1 VKLSWEAN
9 SEIFFNNYLPK
20 WGRKEREMK
29 RLNGYRMRMMLVG
42 IAAGI
47 VFGGGR
53 AKADFTFGQPTNLG
67 PTVNS
72 ASGDAPD
79 CVSYDGLEMYFD
91 SNRSG
96 GYGGWDIWVSTRE
109 TINDVWGA
117 PVNLGTTINT
127 SKSDTCAIISS
138 DGLEMYFNSYNR
150 PGGLGDWDAWVT
162 RRPTKADAWEEPVN
176 LGSPINSSAGEGTPS
191 ISPDGLELYF
201 SSDRS
206 GGYGSGDI
214 WVSRRATKNDPWG
227 EPTNLGPV
235 VNSSA
240 CEGIT
245 FLSPDVLWLFFSED
259 TGTGNPIRPGGFGNI
274 DMWVTRRTSVSD
286 PWGAPVNLGPIVN
299 TSSLDGGPRISPDGS
314 TLYFASERPGGYGGA
329 WGDIYQAPI
338 IPIVDFNGD
347 GIVDAA
353 DMCIMIDHWGT
364 DYSLCDI
371 GPTPLGDGVVDT
383 QDLIV
388 LAEHLF
394 EEVFPLELVAYWKL
408 DETEGDIAYNS
419 ISENHGILSGNPVWQ
434 PEGGHS
440 AGALELDGVDD
451 CVSTDF
457 VLNPA
462 DGAFSVF
469 AWIKGGAAGQVVLS
483 QTGGANWLSAD
494 PSEGKLMTELVP
506 PTTRSPFPPLVSE
519 TQITDG
525 NWHQIGF
532 VWSNA
537 RRELYVDGIVVAEDL
552 QSNLAS
558 SNNGL
563 YIGTGK
569 ERQVGTFW
577 DGLIDDVRIYDVA
590 LSAEEIAALAQ

>member
-1 VKLSWEAN
+1 
-9 SEIFFNNYLPK
+9 
-20 WGRKEREMK
+20 MQ

-245 FLSPDVLWLFFSED
+245 FLSPDGLWLFFSED
-259 TGTGNPIRPGGFGNI
+259 TGTGNPIRPGGFGNL
-274 DMWVTRRTSVSD
+274 DMWVTRRASVSD
-286 PWGAPVNLGPIVN
+286 HWSTPVNLGPIVN

-314 TLYFASERPGGYGGA
+314 TLYFASERPGGYGGT
-329 WGDIYQAPI
+329 WGDIYQSPI
-338 IPIVDFNGD
+338 IPIVDLNGD
-347 GIVDAA
+347 GVVDAT
-353 DMCIMIDHWGT
+353 DMCIMIDHWGKN
-364 DYSLCDI
+364 YSLCDI
-371 GPTPLGDGVVDT
+371 GPRPLGDGVVDVE
-383 QDLIV
+383 DLKV

-394 EEVFPLELVAYWKL
+394 EEVFPPELVALWKL
-408 DETEGDIAYNS
+408 DETEGSIAEDSAGDN
-419 ISENHGILSGNPVWQ
+419 NGIVFGDAVWQ
-434 PEGGHS
+434 PDGGMIK
-440 AGALELDGVDD
+440 GALQFDGIDD
-451 CVSTDF
+451 YIETDF

-462 DGAFSVF
+462 EGAFSIF
-469 AWIKGGAAGQVVLS
+469 AWIKGGDPGQVVLS
-483 QTGGANWLSAD
+483 QTGGANWLSVD
-494 PSEGKLMTELVP
+494 PLEGNLITELVP
-506 PTTRSPFPPLVSE
+506 PTTRAPLPPLVSE
-519 TQITDG
+519 TQVTDS
-525 NWHQIGF
+525 NWHHIGF
-532 VWSNA
+532 VWNGA
-537 RRELYVDGIVVAEDL
+537 YRTLYVDGVIVAEDI

-558 SNNGL
+558 SSNGL
-563 YIGTGK
+563 YIGAGK
-569 ERQVGTFW
+569 NLEDSTFFS
-577 DGLIDDVRIYDVA
+577 GLIDDVRIYNKA
-590 LSAEEIAALAQ
+590 LSQAQITAVAQ

>member
-1 VKLSWEAN
+1 
-9 SEIFFNNYLPK
+9 
-20 WGRKEREMK
+20 MQ

-245 FLSPDVLWLFFSED
+245 FLSPDGLWLFFSED
-259 TGTGNPIRPGGFGNI
+259 TGTGNPIRPGGFGNL
-274 DMWVTRRTSVSD
+274 DMWVTRRASVSD
-286 PWGAPVNLGPIVN
+286 HWSTPVNLGPIVN

-314 TLYFASERPGGYGGA
+314 TLYFASERPGGYGGT
-329 WGDIYQAPI
+329 WGDIYQSPI
-338 IPIVDFNGD
+338 IPIVDLNGD
-347 GIVDAA
+347 GVVDAT
-353 DMCIMIDHWGT
+353 DMCIMIDHWGKN
-364 DYSLCDI
+364 YSLCDI
-371 GPTPLGDGVVDT
+371 GPRPLGDGVVDVE
-383 QDLIV
+383 DLKV

-394 EEVFPLELVAYWKL
+394 EEVFPPELVALWKL
-408 DETEGDIAYNS
+408 DETEGSIAEDSAGDN
-419 ISENHGILSGNPVWQ
+419 NGIVFGDAVWQ
-434 PEGGHS
+434 PDGGMIK
-440 AGALELDGVDD
+440 GALQFDGIDD
-451 CVSTDF
+451 YIETDF

-462 DGAFSVF
+462 EGAFSIF
-469 AWIKGGAAGQVVLS
+469 AWIKGGDPGQVVLS

-494 PSEGKLMTELVP
+494 PSEGNFTTELVP
-506 PTTRSPFPPLVSE
+506 PTTRSPLPPLVSE
-519 TQITDG
+519 TVITDG
-525 NWHQIGF
+525 NWHHIGF
-532 VWSNA
+532 VRSGA
-537 RRELYVDGIVVAEDL
+537 SRTLYVDSVMAAEDV
-552 QSNLAS
+552 QNNLATS
-558 SNNGL
+558 INGL
-563 YIGTGK
+563 YIGAGK
-569 ERQVGTFW
+569 NLEAGTFFS
-577 DGLIDDVRIYDVA
+577 GLIDDVRIYNVA
-590 LSAEEIAALAQ
+590 LSAEKIATLTQ